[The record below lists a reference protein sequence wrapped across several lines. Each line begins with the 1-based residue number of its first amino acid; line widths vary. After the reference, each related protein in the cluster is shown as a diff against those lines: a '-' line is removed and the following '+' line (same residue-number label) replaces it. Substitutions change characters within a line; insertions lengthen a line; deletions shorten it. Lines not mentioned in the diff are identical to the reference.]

1 MPTAVRHLKTVA
13 QAFTVAILVASC
25 ASPPESTEKSGP
37 IVFPKPPDPPRFVYE
52 RTIIGTGSARA
63 TSDQDRLRTILT
75 GSAAREGI
83 GFAKPFD
90 VAVYEGR
97 VYVTDTVHRT
107 VMALDFPNSDSFVFG
122 DKGDEGD
129 LHKPLGIAIDGA
141 GIVYVVDA
149 TLRAVQVYSAEGEFQ
164 RRVDVSKWAE
174 RPSGVDVTPDG
185 SRLFVVDTGGVESDD
200 HQVLIVNAADGRL
213 IRQIGVRGKRDGE
226 LNLPRDVHL
235 GPNGLLYVTDGG
247 NFRVQ
252 SFTQEGKHV
261 RSWGQPGRRLG
272 QFSRPKGISI
282 DRQGNIYVVDA
293 AFGNFQIFNANGELL
308 MFVGDRSTTPQPAKY
323 MLPAGIDVD
332 EDGRIY
338 LIDQFFRKLD
348 VFRPFQLAETD
359 GWLGRSDGEK

>member
-1 MPTAVRHLKTVA
+1 MPI
-13 QAFTVAILVASC
+13 AFNHSGQLAITIVIALLVSSC
-25 ASPPESTEKSGP
+25 ASPPETTKEQGP
-37 IVFPKPPDPPRFVYE
+37 IVFPKPPDAPRFIYE
-52 RTIIGTGSARA
+52 RTIIGTASAR
-63 TSDQDRLRTILT
+63 TLSDQDRLRTLLT

-90 VAVYEGR
+90 VAVHQGR
-97 VYVTDTVHRT
+97 IYVTDTVHRM
-107 VMALDFPNSDSFVFG
+107 VMALDFPNADSFVFG

-129 LHKPLGIAIDGA
+129 LHKPLGIAIDDA
-141 GIVYVVDA
+141 GTVYVVDA
-149 TLRAVQVYSAEGEFQ
+149 TLRGVQVYSSKGDFQ

-174 RPSGVDVTPDG
+174 RPSGVDVAPDG
-185 SRLFVVDTGGVESDD
+185 SRLYVVDTGGVESDK
-200 HQVLIVNAADGRL
+200 HHVLIVNTADGKL
-213 IRQIGVRGKRDGE
+213 IRKIGIRGKRDGE

-252 SFTQEGKHV
+252 SFTQEGTHV

-282 DRQGNIYVVDA
+282 DREGNVYVVDA
-293 AFGNFQIFNANGELL
+293 AFGNFQIFNADGELL

-332 EDGRIY
+332 EDGRVY

-348 VFRPFQLAETD
+348 VFRPFEMTEKN
-359 GWLGRSDGEK
+359 GWLGRINSEK

>member
-1 MPTAVRHLKTVA
+1 MPIALRNLRRLA
-13 QAFTVAILVASC
+13 QAVIIASLVTAC
-25 ASPPESTEKSGP
+25 ASPPQATKEQDP

-52 RTIIGTGSARA
+52 RTIIGTGSAR
-63 TSDQDRLRTILT
+63 TLSDQDRLKTLLT

-90 VAVYEGR
+90 VAVHQGR
-97 VYVTDTVHRT
+97 IYVTDTVHRT
-107 VMALDFPNSDSFVFG
+107 VMALDFPNADSFVFG
-122 DKGDEGD
+122 DRGDAGD
-129 LHKPLGIAIDGA
+129 LHKPLGIAIDDKGT
-141 GIVYVVDA
+141 VYVVDA
-149 TLRAVQVYSAEGEFQ
+149 TLRGVQVYSSDGVFQ
-164 RRVDVSKWAE
+164 RRVDLSEWAE
-174 RPSGVDVTPDG
+174 RPAGVDVAPDG
-185 SRLFVVDTGGVESDD
+185 SRLYVVDTGGVESDK
-200 HQVLIVNAADGRL
+200 HHVLIVDAVDGML
-213 IRQIGVRGKRDGE
+213 IRKIGVRGKRDGE

-282 DRQGNIYVVDA
+282 DPQGNVYVVDA
-293 AFGNFQIFNANGELL
+293 AFGNFQIFNADGELL
-308 MFVGDRSTTPQPAKY
+308 MFIGDRSTTAQPAKY

-348 VFRPFQLAETD
+348 VFRPFQLTETD
-359 GWLGRSDGEK
+359 GWLGKASKP